1 MARRDA
7 RPERVAVVDSPTV
20 STHVLDTQAG
30 LPRPGVKVR
39 LVRLLDDGAEA
50 PAGDGITDTD
60 GRIRSLLRGPLLPGA
75 YRLYF
80 DLRGHGAEFFESV
93 TLGIRIEDA
102 ARSYHVPL
110 LLAPYAM
117 TTYRGS

>member
-1 MARRDA
+1 MATSDVR
-7 RPERVAVVDSPTV
+7 PTV

-30 LPRPGVKVR
+30 LPRPGVGVR
-39 LVRLLDDGAEA
+39 LVRLLDDGAEVT
-50 PAGDGITDTD
+50 AGHGVTDAD
-60 GRIRSLLRGPLLPGA
+60 GRIRSLLRGELIPGD
-75 YRLYF
+75 YRLHF
-80 DLRGHGAEFFESV
+80 DLRGHGSGFFESI
-93 TLGIRIEDA
+93 TLGIHIEDA

>member
-1 MARRDA
+1 MARSDG
-7 RPERVAVVDSPTV
+7 RPERVATSDSPTV

-50 PAGDGITDTD
+50 PVGNGITDAD
-60 GRIRSLLRGPLLPGA
+60 GRIRSLLRGELIPGD

-80 DLRGHGAEFFESV
+80 DLRGHGGEFFESV
-93 TLGIRIEDA
+93 TLGIRIDDA

>member
-1 MARRDA
+1 MARSDG
-7 RPERVAVVDSPTV
+7 RPERVATSDSPTV

-50 PAGDGITDTD
+50 PVGNGITDAD
-60 GRIRSLLRGPLLPGA
+60 GRIRSLLRGELIPGD

-80 DLRGHGAEFFESV
+80 DLRGHGSEFFESV
-93 TLGIRIEDA
+93 TLGIRIDDA

>member
-1 MARRDA
+1 MARSDA
-7 RPERVAVVDSPTV
+7 RPERVAAADNPTV
-20 STHVLDTQAG
+20 STHVLDTQVG

-50 PAGDGITDTD
+50 PVGSGTTDAD
-60 GRIRSLLRGPLLPGA
+60 GRIRSLLRGELIPGD

-80 DLRGHGAEFFESV
+80 DLRGHGGEFFESV
-93 TLGIRIEDA
+93 TLGIRIDDA

>member
-1 MARRDA
+1 MARSEA
-7 RPERVAVVDSPTV
+7 RPERMPAGAAPTV
-20 STHVLDTQAG
+20 STHVLDTEAG

-39 LVRLLDDGAEA
+39 LVRLLDDGAEV
-50 PAGDGITDTD
+50 PVGQGVTDLD
-60 GRIRSLLRGPLLPGA
+60 GRIRSILRGELIAGD

-80 DLRGHGAEFFESV
+80 DLHGHSGEFFESV
-93 TLGIRIEDA
+93 TLGIRIDDV

>member
-1 MARRDA
+1 MARSDA
-7 RPERVAVVDSPTV
+7 RPERMPAGEAPTV
-20 STHVLDTQAG
+20 STHVLDTEAG

-39 LVRLLDDGAEA
+39 LVRLLDDGAEV
-50 PAGDGITDTD
+50 PVGQGVTDLD
-60 GRIRSLLRGPLLPGA
+60 GRIRSLLRGELIPGD

-80 DLRGHGAEFFESV
+80 DLRGHGGEFFESV
-93 TLGIRIEDA
+93 TLGIRIDDV

>member
-1 MARRDA
+1 MARSDA
-7 RPERVAVVDSPTV
+7 GRGRTAMTDTPTV
-20 STHVLDTQAG
+20 STHVLDTQTG

-50 PAGDGITDTD
+50 PAGHGVTDSD
-60 GRIRSLLRGPLLPGA
+60 GRVRTLLRGELILGD

-80 DLRGHGAEFFESV
+80 DLRGHGGEFFESV
-93 TLGIRIEDA
+93 TLGIRINDA
-102 ARSYHVPL
+102 DRDYHVPL

>member
-1 MARRDA
+1 MARSDA
-7 RPERVAVVDSPTV
+7 RPERMPAGEAPTV
-20 STHVLDTQAG
+20 STHVLDTEAG

-39 LVRLLDDGAEA
+39 LVRLLDDGAEV
-50 PAGDGITDTD
+50 PAGQGVTDLD
-60 GRIRSLLRGPLLPGA
+60 GRIRSILRGELIAGD

-80 DLRGHGAEFFESV
+80 DLQGHSGEFFESV
-93 TLGIRIEDA
+93 TLGIRIDDVE
-102 ARSYHVPL
+102 RSYHVPL

>member
-1 MARRDA
+1 MARSET
-7 RPERVAVVDSPTV
+7 RPERTATTYAPTV

-39 LVRLLDDGAEA
+39 LVRLVDDGAEV
-50 PAGDGITDTD
+50 PAGHGVTDAD
-60 GRIRSLLRGPLLPGA
+60 GRIRSLLRGELIAGD

-80 DLRGHGAEFFESV
+80 DLRGHGSDFFESV
-93 TLGIRIEDA
+93 TLGIHVDDA
-102 ARSYHVPL
+102 TRNHHVPL

>member
-1 MARRDA
+1 MARSDA
-7 RPERVAVVDSPTV
+7 RPERMPAGEAPTF

-39 LVRLLDDGAEA
+39 LVRLLDDGAEV
-50 PAGDGITDTD
+50 PAGRGVTDVD
-60 GRIRSLLRGPLLPGA
+60 GRIRSLLRGELIPGD

-80 DLRGHGAEFFESV
+80 DLRAHGGEFFESV
-93 TLGIRIEDA
+93 TLGIHIEDA

>member
-1 MARRDA
+1 MARSDG
-7 RPERVAVVDSPTV
+7 RPERVATSDSPTV

-30 LPRPGVKVR
+30 FPRPGVKVR

-50 PAGDGITDTD
+50 PVGNGITDAD
-60 GRIRSLLRGPLLPGA
+60 GRIRSLLRGELIPGD

-80 DLRGHGAEFFESV
+80 DLRGHGGEFFESV
-93 TLGIRIEDA
+93 TLGIRIDDA